1 MSGNFFKMDNDI
13 FKCGLNAYEFMV
25 YSYLVMKADRE
36 KMTCYPTVSKI
47 VLDCGISKSQIHK
60 VTASLEKKGLISKEM
75 RYNDT
80 NNGKKHQTSSLYHI
94 EPLPTQYGGSASVSN
109 THPLFDME
117 GNK

>member
-25 YSYLVMKADRE
+25 YSYLVMKADRV

-47 VLDCGISKSQIHK
+47 ALDCGISKSQVHK
-60 VTASLEKKGLISKEM
+60 VTASLEKKGLISKQM
-75 RYNDT
+75 RYKDT

-94 EPLPTQYGGSASVSN
+94 EPLPIQYGGTPSVLN
-109 THPLFDME
+109 THSLFDKE
-117 GNK
+117 GK